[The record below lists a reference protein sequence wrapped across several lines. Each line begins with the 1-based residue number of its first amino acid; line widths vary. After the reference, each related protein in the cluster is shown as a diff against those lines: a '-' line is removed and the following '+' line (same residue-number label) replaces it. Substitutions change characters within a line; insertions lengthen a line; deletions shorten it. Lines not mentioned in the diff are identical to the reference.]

1 VEAKARHMVY
11 DETRRQID
19 YEGDVHMTHGEVTT
33 RSPKSSVFLGAD
45 GRGFDRLE
53 AGPKVRIDQGRDKGK
68 RQANSGWAVYRP
80 DEKLVTLTG
89 NAVLTDEQ
97 GQLVRGDVVKF
108 RLDDEAI
115 EVQGQQ
121 ARTETILK
129 KEPPAAAPSVPSST
143 STTNAPPAMKVGT
156 P

>member
-1 VEAKARHMVY
+1 
-11 DETRRQID
+11 
-19 YEGDVHMTHGEVTT
+19 
-33 RSPKSSVFLGAD
+33 
-45 GRGFDRLE
+45 
-53 AGPKVRIDQGRDKGK
+53 
-68 RQANSGWAVYRP
+68 
-80 DEKLVTLTG
+80 VTLTG
-89 NAVLTDEQ
+89 NAILTDEQ

-129 KEPPAAAPSVPSST
+129 KEPPAAPPVPVAP
-143 STTNAPPAMKVGT
+143 NAPPAMKVTT